1 LKVMESSH
9 EYFDHLCAMAAV
21 NETSAEED
29 VRLAEHATKC
39 EFCRQMIEQYRQIAA
54 QAYAEASLEMDAPE
68 TGAEVGVAAGEQPRV
83 KEALL
88 AQVKGTVY
96 LPLLDGERRRP
107 RRDGKVFTGSRRSA
121 WAGWAVAAT
130 LLVGLSAALTQYWVT
145 KRQARDVDARTA
157 SLEKEIG
164 ELRGELSRV
173 QKSTRVAETK
183 VEPNPEVLDARRLQ
197 SANEALRKSLAN
209 TEEARHRDAD
219 QLAQLQERVRLLQSS
234 LDVLQASSAGVEA
247 ERTGL
252 TEKVSNLTTELRKSQ
267 EEMARVSARN
277 EELSQEKLTKVRY
290 AERQQKL
297 LATDHDIRDILGAR
311 SLHIIDVYDVS
322 SQGEF
327 ERAFGRIFYTE
338 GKSLIFYAFDL
349 DQQKGLKRGT
359 VFQAWGQKGASKEEP
374 RSLGAFYMDDPAQN
388 RWVLKVD
395 DSKALSR
402 IDYVFVTDGSRK
414 GGVRPK
420 GKPLL
425 EAFLD
430 GAANHP

>member
-1 LKVMESSH
+1 M
-9 EYFDHLCAMAAV
+9 
-21 NETSAEED
+21 
-29 VRLAEHATKC
+29 
-39 EFCRQMIEQYRQIAA
+39 
-54 QAYAEASLEMDAPE
+54 
-68 TGAEVGVAAGEQPRV
+68 
-83 KEALL
+83 
-88 AQVKGTVY
+88 
-96 LPLLDGERRRP
+96 GER
-107 RRDGKVFTGSRRSA
+107 
-121 WAGWAVAAT
+121 AGR
-130 LLVGLSAALTQYWVT
+130 LQ
-145 KRQARDVDARTA
+145 
-157 SLEKEIG
+157 EEI
-164 ELRGELSRV
+164 EEVRGELSRV
-173 QKSTRVAETK
+173 RMSTSVPGTK
-183 VEPNPEVLDARRLQ
+183 VEPNPELLRTKKLQ
-197 SANEALRKSLAN
+197 TANEALQKSLVS

-234 LDVLQASSAGVEA
+234 LDVLQVSSTGLEA
-247 ERTGL
+247 ERAGL
-252 TEKVSNLTTELRKSQ
+252 SEKVLNLTTELRKSQ
-267 EEMARVSARN
+267 EEMGRVSARN
-277 EELSQEKLTKVRY
+277 EELSQEALTKVRY

-338 GKSLIFYAFDL
+338 AKSLIFYAFDL
-349 DQQKGLKRGT
+349 DQQKGLKLGT
-359 VFQAWGQKGASKEEP
+359 VFQAWGQKGESKEEP
-374 RSLGAFYMDDPAQN
+374 RSLGAFYMDDPVQN

-425 EAFLD
+425 EAFLN